1 MKLGS
6 KHDYK
11 IIYEDRKDYLYV
23 HISGPESFQA
33 AVNFWMELENKLKT
47 KNTAKIMV
55 VDEVTG
61 ELDIMKHYEISTI
74 VAEKFVEIKIAFIDP
89 KKNTFE
95 LNKFGGEVVN
105 SQGGFARVFRS
116 ETEGLE
122 WLLNENSS

>member
-11 IIYEDRKDYLYV
+11 IIYEDRKGYLYV

-55 VDEVTG
+55 VDEVNG
-61 ELDIMKHYEISTI
+61 ELYIMKHYDSLIHFLQVQI
-74 VAEKFVEIKIAFIDP
+74 VV
-89 KKNTFE
+89 
-95 LNKFGGEVVN
+95 
-105 SQGGFARVFRS
+105 
-116 ETEGLE
+116 
-122 WLLNENSS
+122 